1 MSFLLLHVTQNMMFR
16 SHRFRVKLREL
27 MALGVS
33 FHQSRIWNSDQFITW
48 FRGGTE
54 RYQDTHIF
62 FSRVGAELRKFAL
75 QTSVSLATMPGS
87 IPESMYIVFFPWA
100 TPVFPF
106 LSFYWPWIIQN
117 CCLPLEGEQGLK
129 VGFTTVWN
137 YHEVIFVIIL
147 GDGNTRICIWSA
159 VWNEWIWSSH
169 SIVKQCH
176 DHIHL
181 ILFSSQFNSS
191 QQSAVFSPRCKIV

>member
-54 RYQDTHIF
+54 RYQDTYPYF

-87 IPESMYIVFFPWA
+87 IPESMYIVFFPLSYA
-100 TPVFPF
+100 CFP
-106 LSFYWPWIIQN
+106 LSFILLALNY
-117 CCLPLEGEQGLK
+117 LELLSSPRRRAGLK
-129 VGFTTVWN
+129 GRFHN
-137 YHEVIFVIIL
+137 RL
-147 GDGNTRICIWSA
+147 KLPWS
-159 VWNEWIWSSH
+159 
-169 SIVKQCH
+169 
-176 DHIHL
+176 DHCYY
-181 ILFSSQFNSS
+181 F
-191 QQSAVFSPRCKIV
+191 RWW